1 MRVKWMI
8 TMALLLILGTALSQA
23 AQLSPPGEDIP
34 IELIRVKQVAQL
46 LSDGASVTLVDVR
59 SRQEYLIRH
68 IKGALSIPIDT
79 IDARTRD
86 IPREGIVVLY

>member
-1 MRVKWMI
+1 MRLKWVGTVM
-8 TMALLLILGTALSQA
+8 LLLMLGAGLSQA
-23 AQLSPPGEDIP
+23 AQMSPPGEDIP

-46 LSDGASVTLVDVR
+46 LSDGAPVALVDVR

-68 IKGALSIPIDT
+68 IKGALSIPIDS
-79 IDARTRD
+79 IEVRSRD